1 MMKWVGYILLGVGIY
16 YVIRGSSGTAYAATI
31 PQEGSLNNATPS
43 QRQFTRYDIQK
54 AINKE
59 AKRYNLDP
67 YFLAAIVKVESNW
80 DPYAVDPAHTSFGAM
95 QLTMPTAR
103 WMGYTGD
110 EQGLYN
116 PYANVHYGAKYLAW
130 LRDRPNVAGNLR
142 KMAMGYNGGP
152 DLGPVSAT
160 SRYAGKVM
168 YWYNTYQRSG
178 VV

>member
-1 MMKWVGYILLGVGIY
+1 MKWIGYILLGAGIY
-16 YVIRGSSGTAYAATI
+16 YVIRGSSGTAYAATMT
-31 PQEGSLNNATPS
+31 QEGSFSSATS
-43 QRQFTRYDIQK
+43 TQRRFREHDIQE
-54 AINKE
+54 AIIKE

-103 WMGYTGD
+103 QMGYTGD

-116 PYANVHYGAKYLAW
+116 PYVNVHYGAKYLAW
-130 LRDRPNVAGNLR
+130 LRDRPNVAGDLR

-160 SRYAGKVM
+160 SKYADKVM
-168 YWYNTYQRSG
+168 ACYNAYRMKVG